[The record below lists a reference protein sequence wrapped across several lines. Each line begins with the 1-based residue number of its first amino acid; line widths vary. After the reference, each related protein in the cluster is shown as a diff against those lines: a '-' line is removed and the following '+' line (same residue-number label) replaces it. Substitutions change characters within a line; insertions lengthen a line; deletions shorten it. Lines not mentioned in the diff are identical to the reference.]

1 MNTTALTSTDRTV
14 EEPTF
19 GDETA
24 EFMPWIFGATLLFPI
39 TLLSVALW
47 APALLLLV
55 LIATPFLVL
64 GLLGAVVAIVA
75 MPILFLRDRYERLAE
90 RRSAKRRQATS
101 RALTPA
107 EGQQ

>member
-1 MNTTALTSTDRTV
+1 MTTTALTSSARPV

-24 EFMPWIFGATLLFPI
+24 EFMPWLFGATLIFPI

-64 GLLGAVVAIVA
+64 GLLVAVAAIVA
-75 MPILFLRDRYERLAE
+75 VPFLFLRDRYERFAD
-90 RRSAKRRQATS
+90 RRSAKRRQARS
-101 RALTPA
+101 RALAPV